1 MRELKQLT
9 ASNVM
14 VFMTDSTDHVTGKT
28 GLTLT
33 ITASKDGAAFAS
45 ITPTVTERGTGWYN
59 IALTTAETDTLG
71 DLALHITAAGAD
83 ASDVLCRV
91 VANIES
97 DTYTRIGAPTGASV
111 SADVATLLGKI
122 IGTLATGTH
131 SPQSGDAYSIANNG
145 TYGNAALKT
154 LIDTVDTVADAV
166 KAKTDAIPAQPAT
179 EAKQDTI
186 IGYIDTEVAAIKAK
200 TDNLTFTGSDIKAT
214 LDGEKVTVTSNE
226 DKTGYTI
233 AAGGVPIG
241 AFASGA
247 ITDAAIASDAE
258 TAIANAVKALTVDGY
273 TWQQIMSVMLAVLA
287 GVTGNNGL
295 TIKNPAG
302 SATRVTA
309 VVDANNNRTSMTL
322 NPGS

>member
-1 MRELKQLT
+1 MRELKQSAT
-9 ASNVM
+9 ANVM
-14 VFMTDSTDHVTGKT
+14 IFMSDSTDHVTGKT

-59 IALTTAETDTLG
+59 IALTTAHTDTLG
-71 DLALHITAAGAD
+71 DIALHITSTGAD

-91 VANIES
+91 VANIEA
-97 DTYTRIGAPTGASV
+97 DTYGIV
-111 SADVATLLGKI
+111 S
-122 IGTLATGTH
+122 
-131 SPQSGDAYSIANNG
+131 SG

-154 LIDTVDTVADAV
+154 LIDTVDTVADAI
-166 KAKTDAIPAQPAT
+166 KAKTDNIPAAPAT
-179 EAKQDTI
+179 ETKQDTI

-200 TDNLTFTGSDIKAT
+200 TDNLNFTGTDVKAT
-214 LDGEKVTVTSNE
+214 LDSEKVTVTSNE

-258 TAIANAVKALTVDGY
+258 TAIANAVKSLTVDGY

-287 GVTGNNGL
+287 GITADGGL

-309 VVDANNNRTSMTL
+309 VVDANNNRTNMTL